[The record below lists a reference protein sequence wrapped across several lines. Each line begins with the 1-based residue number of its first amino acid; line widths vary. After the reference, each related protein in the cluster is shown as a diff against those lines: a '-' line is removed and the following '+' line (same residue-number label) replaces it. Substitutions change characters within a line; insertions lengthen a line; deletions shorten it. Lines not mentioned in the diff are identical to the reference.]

1 MMWFLSHPV
10 VPTSLTGGLFP
21 DRVAAEGSGA
31 PGGHSLPALRVVSR
45 VRQRL
50 GVEAAL
56 ADVFSHPTVES
67 PAARVQG
74 AGDPA
79 RSDQVVAVRPSGSG
93 RPLFLVYE
101 GTGSVAYA
109 QVLHP
114 HLDAGIPVYA
124 LPAPSDPEPPL
135 RTVEGMAARLVRMIQ
150 EVQPAGPYRLAGWS
164 FGGLLACEAAAQ
176 LVGRD
181 QAVEFVGMMDTHYL
195 AGERAG
201 DGDPRD
207 DYALLLRMLRLEH
220 GMEEAA
226 GPALAGLASA
236 AATLELE
243 ALVGRCHETGLL
255 PAGVGADQV
264 RRMRDPL
271 RANRSAAREYFPQ
284 PLPLPV
290 HLFAARED
298 AGADP
303 SRGWRAVLPEASIR
317 VVPVPGSHLS
327 MMESANVG
335 ALGEALSREIGRA
348 EGARKPPPEDGYSPL
363 VTLRF
368 GKGGGA
374 PLFCVPGAGA
384 SATSFTELSGYLD
397 PARPVHAL
405 QPRGVDGEMVPHSS
419 VAAAAELYLRAVREV
434 QPSGPVHLLGHSF
447 GGWVVFE
454 MALRLR
460 GAGRPVGSLTILD
473 TEVPDEDGAPIPE
486 SDGREAFLKLVDV
499 FEQVAERPLGIGPE
513 EAASLDEAGRLGLL
527 HERLVRL
534 GLMPR
539 RSNPGLLRGPFRT
552 FATCLRTH
560 YTPAGIYPDAVRLVL
575 LADPACDEA
584 TNRRQFEETVRG
596 WRRWAPGLVF
606 STGAGNHMTALKSPH
621 VRSLASYLDLGG

>member
-1 MMWFLSHPV
+1 VSICW
-10 VPTSLTGGLFP
+10 
-21 DRVAAEGSGA
+21 D
-31 PGGHSLPALRVVSR
+31 HSS
-45 VRQRL
+45 
-50 GVEAAL
+50 
-56 ADVFSHPTVES
+56 
-67 PAARVQG
+67 
-74 AGDPA
+74 DPA
-79 RSDQVVAVRPSGSG
+79 GSEQAVAVRRSGSQ

-114 HLDAGIPVYA
+114 HVDAEIPLYA
-124 LPAPSDPEPPL
+124 LPAPSDPESPL

-150 EVQPAGPYRLAGWS
+150 EVQPTGPYRLAGWS
-164 FGGLLACEAAAQ
+164 FGGLLAYEVAAQ
-176 LVGRD
+176 LIGRD

-201 DGDPRD
+201 AGAGDPGD

-236 AATLELE
+236 AATMELE
-243 ALVGRCHETGLL
+243 ALVGRCHESGLL
-255 PAGVGADQV
+255 PDRVGVDQV
-264 RRMRDPL
+264 RQMRDRL
-271 RANRSAAREYFPQ
+271 RANRRAAREYYPQ
-284 PLPLPV
+284 PLPIPV
-290 HLFAARED
+290 HLFPARENP
-298 AGADP
+298 GADP
-303 SRGWRAVLPEASIR
+303 SRGWRAVLSEASLR
-317 VVPVPGSHLS
+317 VIPVPGNHLS
-327 MMESANVG
+327 MMESDNVG

-348 EGARKPPPEDGYSPL
+348 AGARKAPPEDSYSPL

-384 SATSFTELSGYLD
+384 SATGFTELSGYLD

-405 QPRGVDGEMVPHSS
+405 QPRGVDGEMVPHSTVS
-419 VAAAAELYLRAVREV
+419 AAAELYLRAVDQV
-434 QPSGPVHLLGHSF
+434 QPTGPVHLLGHSF

-460 GAGRPVGSLTILD
+460 EAGRAVGSLTILD
-473 TEVPDEDGAPIPE
+473 TEVPSEDGVPE
-486 SDGREAFLKLVDV
+486 FDGREAFLKLVDV
-499 FEQVAERPLGIGPE
+499 FEQVAERPLEIGPE
-513 EAASLDEAGRLGLL
+513 EAASVDEAGRLGLL

-539 RSNPGLLRGPFRT
+539 RSDPELLRGPFRT
-552 FATCLRTH
+552 FATCLRTP
-560 YTPAGIYPDAVRLVL
+560 YTPAGIYPDALRLVL

-584 TNRRQFEETVRG
+584 TNRRQFEEIVQG
-596 WRRWAPGLVF
+596 WKRWAPGLVF

-621 VRSLASYLDLGG
+621 VRSLASYLDTTN